1 MMKIL
6 LATDGS
12 AQSEEAARFVAG
24 LELSEDDEVTVLH
37 VIGGAPPG
45 RDEAAHQAALMEI
58 KRKIAPRV
66 LDSALQAMGPL
77 PARVST
83 ALVEGD
89 PDRGII
95 EAAEEAGADLVV
107 MGPRGMKGIKLFL
120 IGSTTMSVAMN
131 SPISTLIVKPSAGE
145 GGRMRVL
152 LATDGSDYADNAAQ
166 ALASMPLRGD
176 TGIIVLSVLWTSYA
190 DIPERFAGEIDER
203 AKEAVAAM
211 RSSEYLE
218 ADRVFE
224 KSRRYLSRRFT
235 DVEGVV
241 KIGDPSDE
249 ILKASEEFSVD
260 MIALGSRGLRGI
272 RGMLGSVSRNVL
284 IHAQCPVLV
293 GKGG

>member
-1 MMKIL
+1 MKIL

-12 AQSEEAARFVAG
+12 AQSEEAARFAAG
-24 LELSEDDEVTVLH
+24 LELSADDEVTVLH
-37 VIGGAPPG
+37 VISEAPPVKD
-45 RDEAAHQAALMEI
+45 RAAHQAAVMEI
-58 KRKIAPRV
+58 KRKIAPRI
-66 LDSALQAMGPL
+66 LDSAVEALGPTR
-77 PARVST
+77 ARVST
-83 ALVEGD
+83 ALVEGY
-89 PDRGII
+89 PDKGII
-95 EAAEEAGADLVV
+95 DAAEEMGADLVV
-107 MGPRGMKGIKLFL
+107 MGPRGMKGIRLFL

-131 SPISTLIVKPSAGE
+131 SSRSTLVVKPSGGQA
-145 GGRMRVL
+145 GRMRVL
-152 LATDGSDYADNAAQ
+152 LATDGSDYADHAAE

-190 DIPERFAGEIDER
+190 DIPERFAGEIDDR
-203 AKEAVAAM
+203 VKEAVASM

-218 ADRVFE
+218 ADRIFE

-235 DVEGVV
+235 DIEGVV

-249 ILKASEEFSVD
+249 ILKASDEFGVD